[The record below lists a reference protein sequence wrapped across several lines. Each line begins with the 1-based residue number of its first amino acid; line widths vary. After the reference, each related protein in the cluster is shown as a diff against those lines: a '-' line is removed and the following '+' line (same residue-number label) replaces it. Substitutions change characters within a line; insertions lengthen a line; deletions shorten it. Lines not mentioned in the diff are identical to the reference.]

1 MPEFKYRARTQANQV
16 VEGVVEEK
24 NWDEARKWL
33 RSRYKA
39 LISLQEVKRAR
50 IVLPR
55 LPVKVNQFSLAVFFR
70 QLETMLAAGIPSHR
84 ALYSLG
90 TVGDQPRLE
99 KAIMQMYSRI
109 EGGSSL
115 SAAMGEHPQMFS
127 PLQMSLV
134 RTGEGA
140 GKLERCLSKIAEQAE
155 RENHLRQKFVS
166 TLTYP
171 IMLGF
176 VCLALIGLFTMYLV
190 PKMQAIFVTVGGKPP
205 FITRL
210 LLGFVDLAT
219 RPSVWVTC
227 ALLLVALMIGFPLLY
242 RRPPVRRAVDA
253 FLLEIPFL
261 GPLLRKTASSQML
274 MAWALLLESGVPI
287 GPQMK
292 IVGKVAG
299 NVIVREAFDRAQE
312 EMSEGEE
319 IHAALAHSQVFP
331 NMVVQ
336 MVKVGEESGELDYM
350 MRKVA
355 EMYEEEV
362 STALTDLA
370 GILEPM
376 VLAVM
381 GCIVGFVAVAT
392 ALPVIN
398 LSAQL

>member
-1 MPEFKYRARTQANQV
+1 MPEFKYRARTEGNQT

-33 RSRYKA
+33 RSRYRT
-39 LISLQEVKRAR
+39 LISLEEVKRAK
-50 IVLPR
+50 ILLPKIQMKI
-55 LPVKVNQFSLAVFFR
+55 PAFSMAVFFR
-70 QLETMLAAGIPSHR
+70 QLEVMLAAGIPSHR

-99 KAIMQMYSRI
+99 KVIMQMYGRI

-115 SAAMGEHPQMFS
+115 SAAMGEHPQVFT

-134 RTGEGA
+134 KTGEGA

-155 RENHLRQKFVS
+155 RDNHLRQKFIS

-171 IMLGF
+171 LMLGI
-176 VCLALIGLFTMYLV
+176 VCLALIGLFTLYLV
-190 PKMQAIFVTVGGKPP
+190 PKMQAIFITVGGTPP
-205 FITRL
+205 LLTRIL
-210 LLGFVDLAT
+210 LSFVDLAM
-219 RPSVWVTC
+219 RPSVWV
-227 ALLLVALMIGFPLLY
+227 AVLLVMVALAVALPILY
-242 RRPPVRRAVDA
+242 RRKAFRRGVDGM
-253 FLLEIPFL
+253 LLEIPFL
-261 GPLLRKTASSQML
+261 GPLLRKTASAQLL

-287 GPQMK
+287 GPQMR
-292 IVGKVAG
+292 IVGRVAG
-299 NVIVREAFDRAQE
+299 NMVIREAFDRAQE
-312 EMSEGEE
+312 CMTEGEE
-319 IHAALAHSQVFP
+319 IHVALEASGVFP
-331 NMVVQ
+331 RMIVQ

-362 STALTDLA
+362 STALSDFA
-370 GILEPM
+370 NILEPL

-398 LSAQL
+398 LSSQL